1 MSDRSRPETRGAL
14 HSRPAALGFIYAAML
29 MNTASM
35 GVIIPVFP
43 SLVKTLAGQGD
54 AGGAQIMG
62 VFAAAWAVM
71 SLLAAP
77 VWGNLSDRYGRRPI
91 LLVSMFGLA
100 LDYLVMALAPNIAW
114 LFIGRVISGVTASS
128 QAAAGAYVADI
139 STEENRAR
147 NFGRFQAAANA
158 GILLGPA
165 LGGFVGQFDPR
176 APFWVAAA
184 LAFANG
190 LYGLFIV
197 PESLALDRRAPFKW
211 ARANLFGSLGL
222 LGGSAGLLGLA
233 AVVLL
238 AQFANWSFNSIFQ
251 FYTHYRFGW
260 GPAQIAVLLIVL
272 SAGSILMGAFGAGW
286 ASRRFGERGAVLV
299 GISFWIVAFFGAG
312 LAAKEPWFW
321 AAMAAAILSNMG
333 FPSLMS
339 LMTKRVRVDQQGQLQ
354 GAMAILFG
362 LTGLVGPIAF
372 TNLFAWS
379 IGPGKGLGLPGL
391 SMISGG
397 VLLLGAFGLAFIYA
411 RPPPAD
417 AIIAPESPAD

>member
-1 MSDRSRPETRGAL
+1 
-14 HSRPAALGFIYAAML
+14 ML

-77 VWGNLSDRYGRRPI
+77 IWGNLADRYGRRPV

-100 LDYLVMALAPNIAW
+100 FDYLIMALAPNIAW
-114 LFIGRVISGVTASS
+114 LFIGRVISGITASS

-147 NFGRFQAAANA
+147 NFGRFQAAPTP
-158 GILLGPA
+158 GILMGPA

-197 PESLALDRRAPFKW
+197 PESLASDRRAPFKW

-222 LGGSAGLLGLA
+222 LGGSAGLLDLRGRGPSGPVRQLVVQQHLPVLHPLPLRLGPGADRRA
-233 AVVLL
+233 ADR
-238 AQFANWSFNSIFQ
+238 AQ
-251 FYTHYRFGW
+251 
-260 GPAQIAVLLIVL
+260 
-272 SAGSILMGAFGAGW
+272 
-286 ASRRFGERGAVLV
+286 RRQHRHG
-299 GISFWIVAFFGAG
+299 
-312 LAAKEPWFW
+312 
-321 AAMAAAILSNMG
+321 
-333 FPSLMS
+333 
-339 LMTKRVRVDQQGQLQ
+339 RVRRWLGQ
-354 GAMAILFG
+354 
-362 LTGLVGPIAF
+362 
-372 TNLFAWS
+372 
-379 IGPGKGLGLPGL
+379 
-391 SMISGG
+391 
-397 VLLLGAFGLAFIYA
+397 
-411 RPPPAD
+411 PPVR
-417 AIIAPESPAD
+417 

>member
-1 MSDRSRPETRGAL
+1 VSERPTPETRAAL
-14 HSRPAALGFIYAAML
+14 RHRPAALGFIYAAML
-29 MNTASM
+29 MNTASI

-43 SLVKTLAGQGD
+43 TLVKTLAGQGD

-77 VWGNLSDRYGRRPI
+77 VWGNLSDRYGRRPV

-100 LDYLVMALAPNIAW
+100 FDYLIMALAPNIAW

-165 LGGFVGQFDPR
+165 LGGFVGQFDAR

-184 LAFANG
+184 LALANG

-197 PESLALDRRAPFKW
+197 PESLATDRRAPFKW

-222 LGGSAGLLGLA
+222 LGGSAGLVGLA

-260 GPAQIAVLLIVL
+260 GPGQIAVLLIVL
-272 SAGSILMGAFGAGW
+272 SGGSIVMGAFGAGW
-286 ASRRFGERGAVLV
+286 ASRRFGERGAVLI
-299 GISFWIVAFFGAG
+299 GTSFWIAAFFGAG
-312 LAAKEPWFW
+312 LAPKEPWFW
-321 AAMAAAILSNMG
+321 AAMGAAILSNMG

-339 LMTKRVRVDQQGQLQ
+339 LMTRRVRVDQQGQLQ

-362 LTGLVGPIAF
+362 LTGLVGPLAF

-391 SMISGG
+391 SMITGG
-397 VLLLGAFGLAFIYA
+397 VLLIGALALAYIYA
-411 RPPPAD
+411 RPPPAA
-417 AIIAPESPAD
+417 AIIAPESSAD

>member
-1 MSDRSRPETRGAL
+1 MSEQPRPETRPAL
-14 HSRPAALGFIYAAML
+14 RRRPAALGFIYAAML

-35 GVIIPVFP
+35 GVIFPVFP

-77 VWGNLSDRYGRRPI
+77 IWGNLSDRYGRRPM

-100 LDYLVMALAPNIAW
+100 FDYVIMALAPNIAW
-114 LFIGRVISGVTASS
+114 LFIGRVISGITASS

-176 APFWVAAA
+176 APFWVAAG

-222 LGGSAGLLGLA
+222 LGSSAGLLGLA
-233 AVVLL
+233 GVILL

-272 SAGSILMGAFGAGW
+272 SGGSIVMGAFGAGW
-286 ASRRFGERGAVLV
+286 ASRRLGERGAVLA

-312 LAAKEPWFW
+312 FASTQPWFW
-321 AAMAAAILSNMG
+321 AAMAAAILSGMG

-339 LMTKRVRVDQQGQLQ
+339 LMTRRVRVDQQGQLQ
-354 GAMAILFG
+354 GAMAIVFG

-379 IGPGKGLGLPGL
+379 IGAGKGFGLPGL

-397 VLLLGAFGLAFIYA
+397 VLLLGALGLAFIYA

-417 AIIAPESPAD
+417 AIIAPESSAD